1 MYYLKFGFCYL
12 LFFKNMFWFIVAL
25 IGYISFAVVFLLDKV
40 IVSEKLGE
48 PVVYTFYS
56 TIYMLSALLALP
68 FVGWG
73 LFSGIDWLWALL
85 SGLTFGLGLWTL
97 FLALQKDETSHI
109 SPFNGAFVTI
119 FVYFFSSFFLGE
131 SLSVYSQ
138 AGVIILVVSALLLSF
153 QKTKKKQTFSI
164 GFLWAIV
171 SGLLFAVSHVLAKYL
186 YGIYS
191 FWSTLVWTKAFVGI
205 VGLFVLFSPK
215 VYKTFRKKKKKF
227 VFKKKKTNTG
237 FLIVVDKILAV
248 IGVVCIQYAIAM
260 GSVTVV
266 NALIGVQYV
275 LMFVLILFFTKFFPK
290 IFNEYF
296 TKKEL
301 VVEIIAICLVVLGTV
316 FFVF

>member
-1 MYYLKFGFCYL
+1 
-12 LFFKNMFWFIVAL
+12 MFWFIVAL

-48 PVVYTFYS
+48 PIVYTFYS
-56 TIYMLSALLALP
+56 TIYMLAALLALP

-85 SGLTFGLGLWTL
+85 SGITFGFGLWTL
-97 FLALQKDETSHI
+97 FLALQRDETSHI

-131 SLSVYSQ
+131 KLTQFSQ
-138 AGVIILVVSALLLSF
+138 TGVIILVVSALLLSF
-153 QKTKKKQTFSI
+153 QKTKKRQTFSI
-164 GFLWAIV
+164 GFLWAII
-171 SGLLFAVSHVLAKYL
+171 SGLLFAISHVLAKYL
-186 YGIYS
+186 YGFYP

-205 VGLFVLFSPK
+205 VGLFILFSPK
-215 VYKTFRKKKKKF
+215 VYKTFRKTKRIHE
-227 VFKKKKTNTG
+227 KKKTNTG

-248 IGVVCIQYAIAM
+248 IGVVCIQYAIAL

-275 LMFVLILFFTKFFPK
+275 LMFILILFFTKFFPK

-301 VVEIIAICLVVLGTV
+301 IVEIIAICLVVLGTA